1 MLDIFVGHNL
11 FVSNLNMQRCLLTLF
26 NVLVSAC
33 ALCACA
39 RDSALG
45 RAEQSCLKYP
55 TPDARA
61 ECEARAK
68 ADNAAFLKESQKMEE
83 AAKARTEAEVP
94 DQESAVPDAKSD
106 TKKKSGLCFKRA
118 STGEMVCPN

>member
-1 MLDIFVGHNL
+1 
-11 FVSNLNMQRCLLTLF
+11 MQHRHLTALLIAT
-26 NVLVSAC
+26 V

-55 TPDARA
+55 TPTARA
-61 ECEARAK
+61 ECEGQAK
-68 ADNAAFLKESQKMEE
+68 ADNAAVVKESQKNEE
-83 AAKARTEAEVP
+83 AARARALAEVP
-94 DQESAVPDAKSD
+94 AQAAPAADAKSEV
-106 TKKKSGLCFKRA
+106 KKKSGLCFKRE